1 LPLFASRH
9 SEKIPQM
16 SPEIM
21 VSITDFALAVF
32 SGVLTAKLLSR
43 PTAKPRTRRWFA
55 LVLGAIAFGSLL
67 GGISHGLLPEES
79 GRAGGLIWRA
89 TLMAIGPAAVGLWM
103 LASILLFRPS
113 SVERSRTLALI
124 VLAVYVGVVLFE
136 YQNFLIA
143 LLLYVP
149 AAVLLLVAFAV
160 HLKHSS
166 DTFAIDGLI
175 AMGITLVAGVL
186 QYLRVGLH
194 PVYFNHNALYHLCQA
209 VGLFFLYRAAIK
221 WLGTESPGPSHL
233 KSPSLV
239 AKIG

>member
-1 LPLFASRH
+1 
-9 SEKIPQM
+9 
-16 SPEIM
+16 
-21 VSITDFALAVF
+21 
-32 SGVLTAKLLSR
+32 
-43 PTAKPRTRRWFA
+43 
-55 LVLGAIAFGSLL
+55 
-67 GGISHGLLPEES
+67 
-79 GRAGGLIWRA
+79 
-89 TLMAIGPAAVGLWM
+89 
-103 LASILLFRPS
+103 
-113 SVERSRTLALI
+113 
-124 VLAVYVGVVLFE
+124 
-136 YQNFLIA
+136 
-143 LLLYVP
+143 
-149 AAVLLLVAFAV
+149 VAFAV

>member
-1 LPLFASRH
+1 
-9 SEKIPQM
+9 M
-16 SPEIM
+16 SPEVM
-21 VSITDFALAVF
+21 VSISDFALAVF
-32 SGVLTAKLLSR
+32 SGVLTAKLLLR
-43 PTAKPRTRRWFA
+43 PTSRTRTRQWFA
-55 LVLGAIAFGSLL
+55 MVLGAIAFGSFL
-67 GGISHGLLPEES
+67 GGISHGLIPEES

-136 YQNFLIA
+136 YQKFLIA

-149 AAVLLLVAFAV
+149 AAVLLLIAFAV
-160 HLKHSS
+160 HVKQNSEP
-166 DTFAIDGLI
+166 FAIDGLI
-175 AMGITLVAGVL
+175 AMAITLVAGLL
-186 QYLRVGLH
+186 QYLRVGVH
-194 PVYFNHNALYHLCQA
+194 PVYFNHNATYHLFQA

-221 WLGTESPGPSHL
+221 WLGSESPGRAHL